1 MDHKRTKGRRVRGRK
16 ARPLLFAV
24 GAASII
30 VGCSSE
36 PQVLGVEVAP
46 PVDLQAPNL
55 ADMGVRPF
63 FDLGKPS
70 SD

>member
-1 MDHKRTKGRRVRGRK
+1 MNHERTKGRRVRVRT
-16 ARPLLFAV
+16 ARPLLLAV

-30 VGCSSE
+30 VGCSNE

-46 PVDLQAPNL
+46 PDLQAPGL
-55 ADMGVRPF
+55 PDMGVRPF